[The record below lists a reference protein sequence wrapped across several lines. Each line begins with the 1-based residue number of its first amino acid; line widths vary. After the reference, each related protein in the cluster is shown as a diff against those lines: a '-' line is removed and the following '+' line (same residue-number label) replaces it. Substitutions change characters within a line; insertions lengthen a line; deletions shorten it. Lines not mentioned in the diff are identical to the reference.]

1 MDPIIL
7 TILLSM
13 SPVSELRGGIPYALA
28 QGFNV
33 YEAYFLCVLANILIA
48 VFIMVFLTFLHE
60 SFMKLNVYRK
70 TFDYFLERARKRS
83 KKVEKSMGTL
93 GYLALCIFVAIPL
106 PMTGAWTG
114 TLIAW
119 LLGLNKLKSMAAI
132 ALGVAIAG
140 IIVSFVALGAISF
153 LRFIL

>member
-13 SPVSELRGGIPYALA
+13 SPVSELRGGIPYALS
-28 QGFNV
+28 QGFSI
-33 YEAYFLCVLANILIA
+33 YETYFLCVLANILIA

-83 KKVEKSMGTL
+83 KEVEKSMGTW
-93 GYLALCIFVAIPL
+93 GYFALCIFVAIPL

-119 LLGLNKLKSMAAI
+119 LLGLNKVKSMTAI

-140 IIVSFVALGAISF
+140 IIVTLVALGAISF
-153 LRFIL
+153 LKFIL